1 MSVNNS
7 GKTSFPSRADHP
19 GVCPLG
25 GWRVSEHSHGLESS
39 SERSRLEGRLTPKPS
54 SPSPPG
60 PACVPTLTPGQ
71 LEGLKALGGGPTFPP
86 SLPTSRGDSAQAAT
100 CGGVE
105 PRPRLSGTTHGP
117 RCSGGTNV
125 GLTTLFS
132 CWIVKLNFFSF
143 HLKNQ
148 GGR

>member
-1 MSVNNS
+1 M
-7 GKTSFPSRADHP
+7 
-19 GVCPLG
+19 
-25 GWRVSEHSHGLESS
+25 
-39 SERSRLEGRLTPKPS
+39 GRLTPKPS

-71 LEGLKALGGGPTFPP
+71 LEGLKALGGG
-86 SLPTSRGDSAQAAT
+86 TSRGDSAQAAT
-100 CGGVE
+100 CGGVG
-105 PRPRLSGTTHGP
+105 PRPWLSGTTHGP
-117 RCSGGTNV
+117 RCYGGTNV